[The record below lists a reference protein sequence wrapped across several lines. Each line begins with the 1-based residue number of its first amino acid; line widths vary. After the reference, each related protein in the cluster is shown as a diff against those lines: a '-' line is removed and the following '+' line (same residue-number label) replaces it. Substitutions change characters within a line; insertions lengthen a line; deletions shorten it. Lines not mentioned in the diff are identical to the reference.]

1 MPGLVGAFGASD
13 HATVAD
19 MQRVLAHRAA
29 TICGPRPGGGNPRS
43 PDGPRRGDDAATTLP
58 TVHIAGHVS
67 NRRALAQLLA
77 DHGQPADDG
86 AVETVVARLFATM
99 GPSCLRHVQGHF
111 ALVVR
116 SATQIVLLR
125 DRFGTVPLHY
135 VVAPDRSCLLVAS
148 EAKALVGRLGV
159 SPTIDLER
167 LADVLVFGDI
177 LGDGTLLRHIKK
189 VRPGTAVLASLADG
203 RVEIHVESVP
213 PVARPV
219 HLPFDEETVL
229 DAIGRTI
236 AGGVTACADGLGQ
249 VGVALSGGLDSS
261 VVTLLAA
268 EHLGRDALTTFTL
281 SSPSATED
289 LHAARELA
297 GTLGVQHASIPV
309 TFDAYLRAIP
319 HCIFA
324 RESGTLAGMS
334 LFLLSAEVG
343 RHAATCLT
351 GIGADDF
358 FPEAYRGL
366 NWTLYAARLRARLER
381 LRARRVPVSPE
392 AMDLAQAVFRATS
405 YGDYFDSIDYRDS
418 DLTWIDMCAATNGV
432 DVHMPFYFDPL
443 DALIGSIPRAMRDG
457 PPGAPDKHLL
467 RLLAVR
473 RFGSAARTAVS
484 RSRRTMPD
492 VIVDFHREFAQRCR
506 STLGEHYGRRHPF
519 GALVP
524 EPQRL
529 FLLDLFVQLFVWR
542 TPPEDLDVGEF
553 LDACAARPPRYPCV
567 SAQL

>member
-1 MPGLVGAFGASD
+1 MPGLVGAFGTSD

-29 TICGPRPGGGNPRS
+29 TICGSRAGGNLTS
-43 PDGPRRGDDAATTLP
+43 PDGPRHGDVEAPTLP
-58 TVHIAGHVS
+58 AVHIAGHVS

-77 DHGQPADDG
+77 DHGQPAGDG
-86 AVETVVARLFATM
+86 AVETVLARLFAAM

-116 SATQIVLLR
+116 SATQMVLMR

-167 LADVLVFGDI
+167 LADILVFGDI

-189 VRPGTAVLASLADG
+189 VRPGTAVLASLDDG
-203 RVEIHVESVP
+203 RVEIQVESVP
-213 PVARPV
+213 PVARPA
-219 HLPFDEETVL
+219 HLPLDEETVL

-236 AGGVTACADGLGQ
+236 AGGVTACADGTGH

-261 VVTLLAA
+261 VVTLFAA
-268 EHLGRDALTTFTL
+268 ECLGRDALTTFTL

-297 GTLGVQHASIPV
+297 STLGVQHANIPI

-334 LFLLSAEVG
+334 LFLLSAEAG

-405 YGDYFDSIDYRDS
+405 YADYFDSIDYRDS
-418 DLTWIDMCAATNGV
+418 DLTWIDMCAAANGV

-457 PPGAPDKHLL
+457 PLGAPDKHLL

-473 RFGSAARTAVS
+473 RFSSAAHTAVT
-484 RSRRTMPD
+484 RSRRSMPD

-506 STLGEHYGRRHPF
+506 STLSEHYGRRHPF
-519 GALVP
+519 GALIP

-542 TPPEDLDVGEF
+542 TPPEDLDVEEF

-567 SAQL
+567 SARL